1 MTAFLGSVERRFS
14 VPAIVIATVARQPDR
29 GRCDIMRRVGPHLD
43 PAWAAFL
50 FDGQAQ
56 DARTRAGGA
65 TQHTRLS
72 YDTRDR
78 LPTEPLLD

>member
-1 MTAFLGSVERRFS
+1 
-14 VPAIVIATVARQPDR
+14 
-29 GRCDIMRRVGPHLD
+29 MRRVGPHLD

-72 YDTRDR
+72 YDTRDPTPNGAALR
-78 LPTEPLLD
+78 LRRAAAPERNKAT